1 MLQLTLWALC
11 PISSS
16 EEGHRYILTLVDFAT
31 RYPEAVPLKTIT
43 TEAVAEALVNLYSRI
58 GIPEEILSDMGT
70 QFLSECLEEV
80 SRLLSIRRLTLSP
93 YHPVC
98 NRLVEK
104 FNGMLKMMLKRLCSK
119 QPRQWH
125 RYINPLLFAYR
136 GVPQESTGFAPFE
149 LLYGRTVREPMNIL
163 KELWTEEVDNPELMN
178 RYQYVLELR
187 ERSEDTLKISQ
198 EELRKSQMRYK
209 KYFDRKTKS
218 RKYQPGEKALILLP
232 TDSNKLLMQWRG
244 PYEIEDVVRNNDYK
258 VNKKVK
264 IYHVNM
270 LKKYIQREPYDGP
283 NIN

>member
-1 MLQLTLWALC
+1 
-11 PISSS
+11 
-16 EEGHRYILTLVDFAT
+16 
-31 RYPEAVPLKTIT
+31 
-43 TEAVAEALVNLYSRI
+43 
-58 GIPEEILSDMGT
+58 
-70 QFLSECLEEV
+70 
-80 SRLLSIRRLTLSP
+80 
-93 YHPVC
+93 
-98 NRLVEK
+98 
-104 FNGMLKMMLKRLCSK
+104 
-119 QPRQWH
+119 
-125 RYINPLLFAYR
+125 
-136 GVPQESTGFAPFE
+136 
-149 LLYGRTVREPMNIL
+149 
-163 KELWTEEVDNPELMN
+163 MN

-258 VNKKVK
+258 VDKKVK